1 MELIFLLIKKY
12 FELFITNLQRKL
24 YSPKLRIAQV
34 QIDIAG
40 KIIVELMISDICNG
54 LLMVQIPNVAKP

>member
-1 MELIFLLIKKY
+1 
-12 FELFITNLQRKL
+12 
-24 YSPKLRIAQV
+24 V